1 MNDMVQFSFALS
13 SRMRAFI
20 ELRDALACLE
30 SAYVSQNGPAWL
42 HAACDLRTS
51 LIGDHG
57 RKQVVPEVMGLLQ
70 EMKKHLKELGEGI
83 PHYQA
88 RIQKTCDKIENHIEQ
103 LKPGVPE
110 VARILSHDALLA
122 AYLNAQ
128 KKHDW
133 LGHKLC
139 LQQSIKAIWKRPD
152 ERTLPL
158 HQALVPLCDAVNS
171 LDSMLNDFVSWNKEI
186 AIGGTGHITPDRK
199 TSFGLLVIALPE
211 EAVENGIIPDISG
224 NRLAIRIRFQQWL
237 PGEQT
242 KDYTEDQP
250 YSMMLIPIGG

>member
-30 SAYVSQNGPAWL
+30 TAYVSQNGPAWL

-57 RKQVVPEVMGLLQ
+57 RKPVIPEIIGLLHDV
-70 EMKKHLKELGEGI
+70 EKHLQGLCEGM
-83 PHYQA
+83 PHYKA
-88 RIQKTCDKIENHIEQ
+88 RIQKACDNIESHIEQ
-103 LKPGVPE
+103 LKPGMPE
-110 VARILSHDALLA
+110 VAKILSSDALLG
-122 AYLNAQ
+122 AYLNTQ

-139 LQQSIKAIWKRPD
+139 LQQSIKAIWKYPD
-152 ERTLPL
+152 ARTLPV
-158 HQALVPLCDAVNS
+158 HHALVPLCDAVNS
-171 LDSMLNDFVSWNKEI
+171 LDSMLNDFVSWKKEI
-186 AIGGTGHITPDRK
+186 AVDGTGHITPDRK
-199 TSFGLLVIALPE
+199 IAYGLLVVALPE
-211 EAVENGIIPDISG
+211 EDVANGIIPDISG

-237 PGEQT
+237 PGEAT
-242 KDYTEDQP
+242 RDYKQDQP
-250 YSMMLIPIGG
+250 YSMMLIPIGA